1 MTEHTPVESTLNRV
15 AGRLIGMRR
24 DLLWSAR
31 VSLAD
36 CRIELELMT
45 RDRDALLVDLEDA
58 RSDIRALVKLHREI
72 LDESGALLAALKAVE
87 WYHDDGNIC
96 PWCGGYK
103 YDMVWAPAGHA
114 PDCQRQAALA
124 LYKED

>member
-58 RSDIRALVKLHREI
+58 RSDITALVKLHREI
-72 LDESGALLAALKAVE
+72 LDESGALLTVLKAFPEIETQEIDGSPE
-87 WYHDDGNIC
+87 WSD
-96 PWCGGYK
+96 WC
-103 YDMVWAPAGHA
+103 VW
-114 PDCQRQAALA
+114 QNKVALWMRIRKDTITKA
-124 LYKED
+124 KGQEP